1 MKMRTW
7 FTPRALALGTVVAL
21 AFAGEAGAQAQQRS
35 AVKFKV
41 APAQLQALNIQTA
54 ALEQAAQGGKRSF
67 PGQVVVPAGAEQVV
81 SSAVA
86 GVITQIM
93 VEQFQSVRAGT
104 PLLRIASAELGQ
116 LQLQLLQAATKQTL
130 AQQQFKREQDLLSEG
145 IVAQR
150 RVQESQANLREA
162 QASLAHSRAALRL
175 AGMGDAAINKVV
187 ATGRPDDGISLM
199 AARTGTVSQLLVK
212 PGQRIENSTALMHI
226 TQSGALALE
235 IQLPAAEA
243 SSWPVGSRVEVPA
256 TGAKGRIVGASP
268 QIAPGTQTTLL
279 RARIDDQAT
288 NLRAGQLV
296 AVEIEGGKDA
306 GFEVPLAAVAHDGDQ
321 VAVFVRTAEG
331 FEARPVTVTQ
341 GIGQRARVTGSLKAG
356 EQIAVSGIVALKGA
370 WQAAQGAK

>member
-7 FTPRALALGTVVAL
+7 FTPRALALGTVMAL
-21 AFAGEAGAQAQQRS
+21 AIAGQAFARAQQPTG
-35 AVKFKV
+35 VKFKV
-41 APAQLQALNIQTA
+41 APAQLQALDIQTA
-54 ALEQAAQGGKRSF
+54 ALEDSAQGGKRSF
-67 PGQVVVPAGAEQVV
+67 PAQVAAPAGAEQVV

-86 GVITQIM
+86 GVISQIM
-93 VEQFQSVRAGT
+93 VEQYQSVRAGT

-116 LQLQLLQAATKQTL
+116 LQLQLLQAASRQTL
-130 AQQQFKREQDLLSEG
+130 ARQQFKREQDLLSEG

-150 RVQESQANLREA
+150 RVQESEANQREA
-162 QASLAHSRAALRL
+162 QAALAHSRAALRL
-175 AGMGDAAINKVV
+175 AGMSDVAIDKVI
-187 ATGRPDDGISLM
+187 ATGRPQDGISLT

-212 PGQRIENSTALMHI
+212 PGQRVENTTALVHI
-226 TQSGALALE
+226 TQPGALALE

-243 SSWPVGSRVEVPA
+243 SSCPVGSRVEVPA
-256 TGAKGRIVGASP
+256 TGSKGRIVGASP

-279 RARIDDQAT
+279 RATIDDKAT

-296 AVEIEGGKDA
+296 SVEIEGGKDA

-321 VAVFVRTAEG
+321 AAVFVRTAEG

-341 GIGQRARVTGSLKAG
+341 GNGQRARVTGTLKAG

-370 WQAAQGAK
+370 WQAAKGAK